1 MAKSPHFIEADAR
14 ALFDILAPFG
24 GVHLVAIHHKAPAIY
39 GKQFGAAVDEALAWA
54 EKLNGEGY
62 GVYWSVNAVRP
73 SRDRKPA
80 KQDISHA
87 RFVHVDIDPPK
98 TGGKFDKPEIVA
110 ALGNL
115 ATPPSFV
122 IDSGGGL
129 NAFWRLDEPCE
140 NVASIEMINRQVQ
153 DFYGADACWNID
165 RVMRVPG
172 TVNWPNAVKRAR
184 GRGESQAAWAVP
196 DEGEVFELHRLANA
210 FPAARAIIA
219 SRPDIAIPA
228 DIEPVTP
235 DSLGLSAL
243 DPLRLA
249 IAQPPGLDRS
259 GDGVAAARLM
269 ANAGLT
275 DAQIMGALLNPENAV
290 SAHYL
295 DQRDSRRAAARTI
308 QLVRSDGP
316 PCPDIAPPP
325 MSAEDHQCLVENMK
339 RKAREAMELRPA
351 EPRPAAERESAREPQ
366 KSAEKGRSESREEI
380 TRPDPQWLA
389 GLGKGGLAQFVR
401 HVVATAPS
409 PQPWVTLGA
418 ALAMFGTIAGR
429 RYAGPT
435 NLRTN
440 IYSIGICDSGGG
452 KDHPLRAVTR
462 LMIDAG
468 LAAQV
473 GGSKIASGS
482 GLVTAVT
489 RQPSILFPL
498 DEVGFLI
505 SSAADRRRAPA
516 HVTQIIDNLTEFYSM
531 ADSTF
536 LGTAYANDREK
547 PREVIEQ
554 PCLSLFGV
562 TTPGVFWGSLSSGNV
577 LDGSLARMLI
587 FQSENDYPDAQ
598 HDLARASL
606 PDHLVELAQA
616 VHAGAEGHVAFP
628 LGEGPQQV
636 PQPYTVPYAD
646 EAAEVLARQMRD
658 RQISMLREHRGS
670 NLTGIIA
677 RMAENGAKIAL
688 VKAITD
694 NPARPAIAAAD
705 IDWGMAI
712 SRRSVESLMQAVKE
726 RVADNE
732 QEARSKKLHMLVK
745 DAGSAGIDMSEL
757 TRRSQW
763 IDARVRT
770 SILTDLETGGQIRI
784 EKRERPA
791 GVTTGRQQTIIY
803 DVS

>member
-1 MAKSPHFIEADAR
+1 MAKAPQFIEAEAR
-14 ALFDILAPFG
+14 ELFEILAPFG
-24 GVHLVAIHHKAPAIY
+24 GIHLVAIHPTAPAIY
-39 GKQFGAAVDEALAWA
+39 GQHFERDVEAAMEWA
-54 EKLNGEGY
+54 QKLNEDGLGL
-62 GVYWSVNAVRP
+62 YWTVNAARP
-73 SRDRKPA
+73 LRHKKPSKA
-80 KQDISHA
+80 DISHA

-98 TGGKFDKPEIVA
+98 NGGRFDKPEIIA
-110 ALGNL
+110 ALSAL
-115 ATPPSFV
+115 SMPPSFI

-129 NAFWRLDEPCE
+129 GAFWRLDDPCE
-140 NVASIEMINRQVQ
+140 NLASIEAINLQVL
-153 DFYGADACWNID
+153 DFYSADPGTHNID
-165 RVMRVPG
+165 RLMRVPG
-172 TVNWPNAVKRAR
+172 TINYPNRVKSLR
-184 GRGESQAAWAVP
+184 GRGASQAAWAVRDTGQTYEP
-196 DEGEVFELHRLANA
+196 HELASV
-210 FPAARAIIA
+210 FPAATSTVRSSAA
-219 SRPDIAIPA
+219 VSMPQN
-228 DIEPVTP
+228 IEPLTP
-235 DSLGLSAL
+235 DALGLTAL
-243 DPLRLA
+243 DPLRSA
-249 IAQPPGLDRS
+249 ILEPPGVDRS

-269 ANAGLT
+269 ANGGLS
-275 DAQIMGALLNPENAV
+275 DAQIIGVLLNSDNAV

-295 DQRDSRRAAARTI
+295 EQRDPKRAVVRTL
-308 QLVRSDGP
+308 QLVRADGP
-316 PCPDIAPPP
+316 PCPEITPPP
-325 MSAEDHQCLVENMK
+325 MSAEDHKRLVENMK
-339 RKAREAMELRPA
+339 RKAARAMRIDPA
-351 EPRPAAERESAREPQ
+351 PAPTPPAPT
-366 KSAEKGRSESREEI
+366 SE
-380 TRPDPQWLA
+380 PQWLRD
-389 GLGKGGLAQFVR
+389 LGDGGLAQFVR

-536 LGTAYANDREK
+536 LGTAYANDKEK

-598 HDLARASL
+598 HDLARIAM
-606 PDHLVELAQA
+606 PAHLVELAQA
-616 VHAGAEGHVAFP
+616 IREGAEGHTAFP
-628 LGEGPQQV
+628 LGEGPQQT
-636 PQPYTVPYAD
+636 PQPYGVPYAD
-646 EAAEVLARQMRD
+646 EAAAILARQMRD
-658 RQISMLREHRGS
+658 RQIAMLREHRGS
-670 NLTGIIA
+670 NYTGIIA

-694 NPARPAIAAAD
+694 NPARPAITAAD

-712 SRRSVESLMQAVKE
+712 SRQSVESLMRAVKE

-745 DAGSAGIDMSEL
+745 DAGSAGIDLSEL

-763 IDARVRT
+763 IDARTRT
-770 SILTDLETGGQIRI
+770 ALLTDLETAAMVRI
-784 EKRERPA
+784 EEMTKAEGER
-791 GVTTGRQQTIIY
+791 GRARKIVY
-803 DVS
+803 DMS